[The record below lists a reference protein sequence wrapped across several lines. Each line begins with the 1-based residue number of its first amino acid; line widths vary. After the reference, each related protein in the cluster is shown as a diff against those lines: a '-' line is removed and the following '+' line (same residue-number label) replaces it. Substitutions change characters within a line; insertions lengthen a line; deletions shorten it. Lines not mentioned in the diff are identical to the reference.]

1 MTGKKGEEGKGGE
14 GRIFLNLPV
23 PSPTCVSVN
32 SIVNIQTSVTPT
44 PSHSNEMEEDDNENL
59 ILLADAA
66 IADMGIS
73 ESHTLKEVS
82 TDTLIPLVAE
92 FQGGNIK
99 NFASN
104 WEKLTSDKNIISIVK
119 YGLTI
124 RFRELPSPSRP
135 FQMECSEAEKPIVQ
149 SEIQKLLHKRV
160 IHSSDCT
167 PNDFFSPVFLRDKQ
181 DGTQKRVIL
190 NLKRFNDYLDKIH
203 FKMESISQIISMI
216 QPGCWMASF
225 DLKDAYYSVSVH
237 PKHRHYFK
245 FLWNEAYEYDAMPMG
260 YRDAP
265 RIFTKLLKPVF
276 ATLRE
281 RGHQSV
287 IYLDDGFLQGL
298 TYNQCK
304 LNIMITI
311 RVLIA
316 LGFTI
321 HPVKS
326 IFDPVQEITTL
337 GFIINSVTMIIA
349 LTPKKRKKLKRLCI
363 QCLSSPTQTIRKVA
377 QLVGNLV
384 AATQGVPLAPLY
396 YRRLEKEKATALK
409 KVRGNYD
416 AKIQPSTMVDIKH

>member
-203 FKMESISQIISMI
+203 FKMESYFPDHKYDPTRMLDGIFRPQR
-216 QPGCWMASF
+216 C
-225 DLKDAYYSVSVH
+225 LLLCVS
-237 PKHRHYFK
+237 
-245 FLWNEAYEYDAMPMG
+245 
-260 YRDAP
+260 
-265 RIFTKLLKPVF
+265 
-276 ATLRE
+276 
-281 RGHQSV
+281 
-287 IYLDDGFLQGL
+287 
-298 TYNQCK
+298 
-304 LNIMITI
+304 
-311 RVLIA
+311 
-316 LGFTI
+316 
-321 HPVKS
+321 
-326 IFDPVQEITTL
+326 
-337 GFIINSVTMIIA
+337 
-349 LTPKKRKKLKRLCI
+349 
-363 QCLSSPTQTIRKVA
+363 
-377 QLVGNLV
+377 
-384 AATQGVPLAPLY
+384 
-396 YRRLEKEKATALK
+396 
-409 KVRGNYD
+409 
-416 AKIQPSTMVDIKH
+416 PSKT